1 MNLHPNRAAIGASIL
16 AAMLLVSA
24 GCSSGSAPA
33 STAAAA
39 TGDAYP
45 VTVSSCGADYTY
57 DHAPQRV
64 LLGAPGVI
72 DTLDALGV
80 GDRAIG
86 YALADL
92 DRGEAAA
99 HPQLTENTT
108 DWTPA
113 KEYLVGAAP
122 DLFIANDEQQFSGDG
137 AAGLDDLRTLGSGL
151 YVLGD
156 YCAGASAEPSVD
168 AVYDDIDALGTIFDV
183 PQRAKA
189 LNDELRGRVS
199 VAAALRGDRQLTAA
213 SVTIVDGTVYA
224 LTGAGYQAVLNALD
238 LTNVF
243 ADAGANF
250 TQISREDVIT
260 ADPDVIFVTFAG
272 TGEEDAAI
280 ASANTL
286 FAGSG
291 AVGDGRVFGQ
301 DENAFQAGGVRVIG
315 VIEQAAKDAFVD

>member
-1 MNLHPNRAAIGASIL
+1 MNLHPKRAAASLAIL
-16 AAMLLVSA
+16 VATLITSA
-24 GCSSGSAPA
+24 GCASGSTPV

-39 TGDAYP
+39 TGEAYP

-57 DHAPQRV
+57 DHAPKRV

-92 DRGEAAA
+92 DSGEAKA
-99 HPQLTENTT
+99 HPKLTHNTT
-108 DWTPA
+108 DWTPS

-156 YCAGASAEPSVD
+156 YCAGASAKPSVD
-168 AVYDDIDALGTIFDV
+168 AVYDDIDALGAIFDV

-189 LNDELRGRVS
+189 LNDKLRGRVAA
-199 VAAALRGDRQLTAA
+199 AAALRGDQQLRVA
-213 SVTIVDGTVYA
+213 SVTIADGTVYA

-238 LTNVF
+238 LKNVF
-243 ADAGANF
+243 SDAGANF

-260 ADPDVIFVTFAG
+260 ADPDVIFVTYAG
-272 TGEEDAAI
+272 EGEKDAAI
-280 ASANTL
+280 ASAKSL
-286 FAGSG
+286 FAGSR
-291 AVGDGRVFGQ
+291 ASEDGRVFGQ
-301 DENAFQAGGVRVIG
+301 DENAFQAGGVRIIG
-315 VIEQAAKDAFVD
+315 VVEQAAKDAFAD